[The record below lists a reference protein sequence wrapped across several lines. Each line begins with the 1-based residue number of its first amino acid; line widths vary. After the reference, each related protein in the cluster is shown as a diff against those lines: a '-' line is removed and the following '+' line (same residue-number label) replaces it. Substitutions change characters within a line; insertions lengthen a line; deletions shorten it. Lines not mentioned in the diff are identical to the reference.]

1 VSIWSALAGGF
12 AGTIVLTSA
21 LSGASELR
29 LTRMDLPF
37 LLGTAMSSDRMRAKL
52 IGYALHFVAGL
63 VFALA
68 YFGLFAILGRAGWR
82 LGMLFGLV
90 HALFAGTVLVNV
102 ILPVVHPRIGT
113 FYSAANS
120 EAFLEP
126 PGFMLMNYGRA
137 TPIVT
142 LLAHLLYGAIVG
154 AFVAAAGR

>member
-1 VSIWSALAGGF
+1 MSIWSALAGGF